1 MHGAETVKINQEK
14 QNCTHL
20 SGRDQVG
27 KLTISKVGEG
37 SLNEGKPIANIKESK
52 DRHSETQRQFIRK
65 LRFNSDFECISLREL
80 RILETLRD

>member
-1 MHGAETVKINQEK
+1 MHEAGTVKINQEK

-37 SLNEGKPIANIKESK
+37 SLNEGKPIENIKES
-52 DRHSETQRQFIRK
+52 
-65 LRFNSDFECISLREL
+65 
-80 RILETLRD
+80 